1 MKKFTG
7 SLMTAFL
14 LFAFMP
20 ASLTAATEP
29 MATTTSAST
38 ATVESAEAN
47 ALLARLA
54 EIKAMDKSNLKS
66 SEKRQLRKETR
77 AIKSELKALSGGVY
91 LSAGAIIIIV
101 LLLILLL

>member
-1 MKKFTG
+1 
-7 SLMTAFL
+7 MTAFL
-14 LFAFMP
+14 LFAIMP

-29 MATTTSAST
+29 IATTSATT
-38 ATVESAEAN
+38 ATVESVEAN

-54 EIKAMDKSNLKS
+54 EIKAMDKSNLKY

-77 AIKSELKALSGGVY
+77 AIKSQLKALSGGVY

>member
-14 LFAFMP
+14 LFVFMP
-20 ASLTAATEP
+20 ASVTAATEQI
-29 MATTTSAST
+29 ATTASATT

-54 EIKAMDKSNLKS
+54 EIKAMDKSNMS
-66 SEKRQLRKETR
+66 FSEKRKLRKETR
-77 AIKSELKALSGGVY
+77 AIKGELKALGGGVY

>member
-7 SLMTAFL
+7 SLMTAIL
-14 LFAFMP
+14 LLAFMP
-20 ASLTAATEP
+20 ASVKAATEP
-29 MATTTSAST
+29 IATTASATT
-38 ATVESAEAN
+38 ATVESAAAN

-54 EIKAMDKSNLKS
+54 EIKAMDKSNMS
-66 SEKRQLRKETR
+66 FSEKRKLRKETR

-91 LSAGAIIIIV
+91 LSVGAIVVIV

>member
-7 SLMTAFL
+7 SLLTAFIL
-14 LFAFMP
+14 LAFMP
-20 ASLTAATEP
+20 ASVKAMTEP
-29 MATTTSAST
+29 IATTAPATT
-38 ATVESAEAN
+38 ATVESTEAN

-66 SEKRQLRKETR
+66 SEKKQLRKETR

>member
-14 LFAFMP
+14 LLAFMP
-20 ASLTAATEP
+20 SSVKAATEP
-29 MATTTSAST
+29 IAATASVTT

-47 ALLARLA
+47 VLLARLA
-54 EIKAMDKSNLKS
+54 EIKAMDKSNLS
-66 SEKRQLRKETR
+66 FSEKRKLRKETR
-77 AIKSELKALSGGVY
+77 AIKSDLKALSGGVY